1 MRSIKIHRRVAE
13 LGEVNIFYRDTE
25 TTGQTILCLH
35 GRWGRGETWVDF
47 IHRYGAK
54 YRILAPDQ
62 RGHGLSSKPI
72 SSYSADVMARDMIAL
87 LKHLSI
93 GSAIMVGHS
102 MGGHI
107 AGLMAACY
115 PEHVSA
121 LAILDKSA
129 AGPAEPCQLLPD
141 QVEPIDPITK
151 NWPLPFDS
159 LTEAQECIRN
169 DMESDLSYQ
178 YFMNS
183 LTETVAGY
191 DMMFSP
197 QAMAA
202 NIAQYR
208 CWFDLLPKIRCPVM
222 LVRAKGGDAVTEED
236 FSKMKS
242 LIPKCT
248 AFEMANADHNVHL
261 GNKEEFYG
269 YFDSFLNGL

>member
-13 LGEVNIFYRDTE
+13 LGEVSIFYRDTE
-25 TTGQTILCLH
+25 TIGQTILCLH

-72 SSYSADVMARDMIAL
+72 SSYSADQMARDMIAL

-93 GSAIMVGHS
+93 GSAIVVGHS

-129 AGPAEPCQLLPD
+129 AGPAEPCQLLP
-141 QVEPIDPITK
+141 EPIDPITK

-183 LTETVAGY
+183 LIETVAGY

-197 QAMAA
+197 RATAA
-202 NIAQYR
+202 NIAQYQ
-208 CWFDLLPKIRCPVM
+208 CWFNLLPKIRCPVM
-222 LVRAKGGDAVTEED
+222 LVRAKGGNAVTEED

-242 LIPKCT
+242 LISKCT